1 MPETDYSVRSFK
13 GGYDDNLTYL
23 ITCLRTRN
31 QFLVDAAV
39 PLKQILPFVNKKGLI
54 VLFITHSHG
63 DHIAYMDEYLDAFP
77 NLVTMIYKDSENK
90 VESTLKRPVKHG
102 DIVTV
107 GQLSLEVLHTP
118 GHYPDSVCYLLED
131 ILFTGDTLFV
141 GRTGRTVSVGSDPRQ
156 LYQSVYNKIL
166 DLPKNTIIYPGHDYG
181 PKMTISIDENI
192 ALSPLLRAEDEDDFV
207 QRMVEYEDER
217 TFGS

>member
-1 MPETDYSVRSFK
+1 MLFRS
-13 GGYDDNLTYL
+13 
-23 ITCLRTRN
+23 
-31 QFLVDAAV
+31 
-39 PLKQILPFVNKKGLI
+39 
-54 VLFITHSHG
+54 
-63 DHIAYMDEYLDAFP
+63 
-77 NLVTMIYKDSENK
+77 IYKDSEDK
-90 VESTLKRPVKHG
+90 VKSTLKRPVKHG

-118 GHYPDSVCYLLED
+118 GHYPDSVCYLLDE

-141 GRTGRTVSVGSDPRQ
+141 GRTGRTVSSGSDTRQ
-156 LYQSVYNKIL
+156 LYRSVYDKIL

-192 ALSPLLRAEDEDDFV
+192 AISPLLKAEDEDDFV
-207 QRMVEYEDER
+207 QRMAEYEDER

>member
-166 DLPKNTIIYPGHDYG
+166 DLPKNIIIYPGHDYG